1 MESGNNSLVERG
13 KATLQF
19 HILEPFETM
28 SSRSVLTFE
37 SVDQF

>member
-1 MESGNNSLVERG
+1 MESGNNSLAEG

-19 HILEPFETM
+19 HISEPFETM
-28 SSRSVLTFE
+28 ISRSVLTFE